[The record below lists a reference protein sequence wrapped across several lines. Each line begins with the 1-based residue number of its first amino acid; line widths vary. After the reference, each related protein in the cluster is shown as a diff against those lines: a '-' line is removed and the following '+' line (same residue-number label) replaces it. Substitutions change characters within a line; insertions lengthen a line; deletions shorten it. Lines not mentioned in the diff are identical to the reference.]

1 MLKYF
6 LKNNKII
13 IFKQQNNKNKM
24 NIINI
29 FSSQN
34 QNIGTKTSSDMH
46 TFLFCLE
53 KEYNNKKEENFEFQN
68 SIFTFKF
75 K

>member
-13 IFKQQNNKNKM
+13 ILQQQNNKNKM

-34 QNIGTKTSSDMH
+34 QNIGTKTSSHRH

-53 KEYNNKKEENFEFQN
+53 KEYNNKKRG
-68 SIFTFKF
+68 KF
-75 K
+75 